1 MLIENE
7 YGTID
12 ITNDVIADI
21 VASHCY
27 GVHGMANKNKLD
39 GLVQLFKRDSNRKG
53 IQVEVV
59 DNETVNIELH
69 IVVRHGVNIAA
80 AGDSIISEVR
90 YNVEKLT
97 GVKVGCVDVF
107 VDSLMTD

>member
-12 ITNDVIADI
+12 ISNDVITDI
-21 VASHCY
+21 VANHCY
-27 GVHGMANKNKLD
+27 GVHGMANKSKFD
-39 GLVQLFKRDSNRKG
+39 GFVQLLKRDSSRKG
-53 IQVEVV
+53 IKIDVV
-59 DNETVNIELH
+59 DNGVVNIELH

-90 YNVEKLT
+90 YNVEEMT
-97 GVKVGCVDVF
+97 GIKVGNVDVF

>member
-21 VASHCY
+21 VANHCY
-27 GVHGMANKNKLD
+27 GVHGMASKSKFD
-39 GLVQLFKRDSNRKG
+39 GLFQLLKRDQSHKG
-53 IQVEVV
+53 IKIDVT
-59 DNETVNIELH
+59 DDGIVNIELH
-69 IVVRHGVNIAA
+69 IVVRHGINIAA

-90 YNVEKLT
+90 YNVEAMT
-97 GVKVGCVDVF
+97 GMTVGNVDVF

>member
-12 ITNDVIADI
+12 ITDNVIADI
-21 VASHCY
+21 VANHCY
-27 GVHGMANKNKLD
+27 GVHGMAGKNKFD
-39 GLVQLFKRDSNRKG
+39 GFVQLLKRDPSHKG
-53 IQVEVV
+53 IKIEVV
-59 DNETVNIELH
+59 ENGVVNIELH
-69 IVVRHGVNIAA
+69 IVVRHGINIAA

-90 YNVEKLT
+90 YNIEELT
-97 GVKVGCVDVF
+97 GVKVGRVDVF

>member
-21 VASHCY
+21 VANHCY
-27 GVHGMANKNKLD
+27 GVHGMTNKNKLD
-39 GLVQLFKRDSNRKG
+39 GFVQLLKRDSSRKG
-53 IQVEVV
+53 IKIDVLENGV
-59 DNETVNIELH
+59 VNIELH
-69 IVVRHGVNIAA
+69 IVVRHGINITAA
-80 AGDSIISEVR
+80 ADSLISEVR
-90 YNVEKLT
+90 YNVEEMT
-97 GVKVGCVDVF
+97 GVKVGNVDVV